1 MFIIFN
7 KSLVTGVFPEDM
19 KLAIVKPLYKAKSKF
34 EICNYRPISLL
45 PVISKIL
52 EKIVQLRLTK
62 FLKKHNVLYGGQYG
76 FRKQRSTTDAILDLT
91 GNILYGFNK
100 KMYTIGVFL
109 DMSKA
114 FDSIKHGRLFKKM
127 EN

>member
-1 MFIIFN
+1 MVRVGFIEPLRDRKVVEVLDVCPFRLFWIIVVHALFIIFN

-34 EICNYRPISLL
+34 EICNYRPISL
-45 PVISKIL
+45 
-52 EKIVQLRLTK
+52 TK

-91 GNILYGFNK
+91 GNILDGLIRK
-100 KMYTIGVFL
+100 CIQ
-109 DMSKA
+109 
-114 FDSIKHGRLFKKM
+114 
-127 EN
+127 